1 MKKNLVFFIC
11 FFQVILLIGCSFKI
25 QNESPQEK
33 TVNKE
38 NDTLTP
44 NKDPAQ
50 DLTNDTQGITYCS
63 DFKEYTL
70 LDLSVDES
78 YHKIIKKFGEP
89 IEKGYDVVGTFHISD
104 QSLYTYMYYSNM
116 LITTRNFFDENYTK
130 ENGIIEID
138 INGGDYET
146 QKGVKIG
153 DPLDKVTTLYD
164 INFIFPYEK
173 KSSNEIVNMIYNRIN
188 GAEYYTN
195 RFMFYDYGTVD
206 KIAYIISNIKDED
219 HNSIPALIFLFNN
232 DKVTHIIFYN
242 TLAL

>member
-11 FFQVILLIGCSFKI
+11 FFQVILLIGCSFKNR
-25 QNESPQEK
+25 NESPQEK
-33 TVNKE
+33 TVSNE

-44 NKDPAQ
+44 NKDPSQ
-50 DLTNDTQGITYCS
+50 DLTNDAQGITYCS

-89 IEKGYDVVGTFHISD
+89 IEKGYDVVGTFHITD

-116 LITTRNFFDENYTK
+116 FITTRNFFDENYTK

-153 DPLDKVTTLYD
+153 DSLDTVTKLYD

-173 KSSNEIVNMIYNRIN
+173 DSSNEIVNMIYNRIN
-188 GAEYYTN
+188 GTEYYTN

-206 KIAYIISNIKDED
+206 KIAYIISDIKDEE

>member
-11 FFQVILLIGCSFKI
+11 FIQVMLLIGCSFNN
-25 QNESPQEK
+25 QNEPSQEE
-33 TVNKE
+33 TVSNE
-38 NDTLTP
+38 NDTFIY
-44 NKDPAQ
+44 KDPSQ
-50 DLTNDTQGITYCS
+50 DLTNGSQGITYCS

-70 LDLSVDES
+70 LDMSLDKS

-89 IEKGYDVVGTFHISD
+89 LEQGYDVVGTFHITD

-116 LITTRNFFDENYTK
+116 LIITRDFFDENDTK
-130 ENGIIEID
+130 ENSIIEID

-146 QKGVKIG
+146 LKGVKIG
-153 DPLDKVTTLYD
+153 DSLDTVSKLYD

-173 KSSNEIVNMIYNRIN
+173 ESSNEIVNMIYNRIN

-206 KIAYIISNIKDED
+206 KIAYIISDIKDEE

-232 DKVTHIIFYN
+232 DKVTHIILYN